1 MLVTVVLRFTSCK
14 QTLDEREEH
23 LVCYVLLGLTFHV
36 GRNDSAHVEVRVF
49 MELSSACLLGH

>member
-23 LVCYVLLGLTFHV
+23 LVCYMLLVLTFHA
-36 GRNDSAHVEVRVF
+36 GRNDSAHAEVRMF
-49 MELSSACLLGH
+49 IELGPSCLFGH